1 MTMMHDTT
9 HRQATEAAGL
19 RDQIQA
25 VVANLPPIEYHP
37 RANGE
42 IDYYGAS
49 FCIARSLGLEKP
61 LFGRATWMHG
71 WMWFDVTSTAMI
83 VNAEYRDRNNL
94 VVSPYH
100 ETYLKS
106 HGFKRA
112 VAVGATF
119 LYAEQEPVE
128 RIPDSILVF
137 PVHTT
142 QCANHSI
149 DRDIPPYIEYARG
162 LQKRFS
168 LVAFSLGYE
177 DVRRGNWV
185 RELEQAGIP
194 WISGAWTHDK
204 NALTRMHRLLGQFEY
219 ATSNAP
225 GSHFAYAAYC
235 GCKMS
240 FDGPSSTLLM
250 NELDSHPHY
259 IRYPDLAHSLKKRD
273 LFAEFRSKF
282 PFFFV
287 EPRQASTQVAWARQ
301 ALGEGSKKRP
311 EEIADLFEWK
321 LRRLA
326 PGRWT
331 PVDKNDALTSEELFA
346 KATARSIVGRHK
358 EAFALTDVLK
368 RRQARFKD
376 METIRSAYFL
386 SVNDTPAARE
396 ALGQELRNF
405 PDNVQAAAML
415 RKLDGDVPA
424 RAAPPRDEAFLDPR
438 PSPGFADLYLVRK
451 GILERLNQA
460 IPLFSGTLLDVGC
473 GQMPYRDHI
482 LAHNPKITRYVGL
495 DFATGK
501 YADRKKPDLTWD
513 GLSIPLPDGGADCAM
528 ATEVLEHCPDPLPVL
543 TEIRRVLA
551 PGGCLFFTVPFLWPI
566 HDAPHDHYR
575 YTPYALERLLAEAGF
590 EDVRIQALGGWNA
603 ALAQMIGLWLRR
615 APMSGESREQLTR
628 DLFPFYT
635 ELVRTDA
642 VPPDFTKNPMVTGL
656 SGTAKAPLARRT
668 AGPGTGG
675 RRVVVVTD
683 QFPVLSQTFILD
695 QVTGLIDR
703 GLAVEHWSMQ
713 RMDEPVV
720 HENVGRYGLI
730 EKTRYI
736 SLPPESLRGS
746 PHKWTE
752 RFLRDNGIADLDDV
766 AAVQVHFG
774 PNFLKLEPLFA
785 AHPGLFAVVSFHG
798 YDGSATFR
806 VKGPDV
812 YAGLFARADMITTP
826 SGYMKDA
833 LARHG
838 CPPDKIAVHHYGKD
852 TTAFAPTPRE
862 KKSGPVRVLS
872 VARFVEKKGLEYS
885 LAAFATA
892 QAGFDAQYRIVGYG
906 PLEKDLAALARTLGV
921 ADKVVFLGQ
930 LTNDAVRRE
939 MAEADIFVL
948 TSVTAA
954 NGDQEGVP
962 VSLIEAQ
969 ALGLPVVSSR
979 HAGIPELVV
988 HGETGF
994 LAEERD
1000 VAEIT
1005 GYLRTLIKN
1014 PSIRSAFSAN
1024 ARDRVLREFDLASLN
1039 DALAGYLLHRG
1050 PGRKPAARPADQGHA
1065 DDTASRDEPGPDAQ
1079 DTARYCPIC
1088 KGRQVRFRSFGNPS
1102 RPDALCPDCTSLERH
1117 RALWVFLERHTSLF
1131 SSPRLRMLHF
1141 APEACLENRFRQALG
1156 KGYLTADLLDPR
1168 ADVRADITNLRF
1180 PEASFDAILCSH
1192 VLEHVP
1198 DDRAA
1203 MRELHRVLDADG
1215 VAIVMVPLKGETTEE
1230 DLSITDPE
1238 ERTRRYGQSD
1248 HVRYYGMDIVDR
1260 LRDAGF
1266 TVTCIET
1273 ADVCA
1278 PKDIE
1283 RMRLGANR
1291 MFVCRKDGRRRTA
1304 GPASASGDAPSGHAG
1319 RETRARDLRATAK
1332 HWSAS
1337 RAAPR
1342 TRWWMH
1348 PAILRHVNALVCG
1361 SPVEGPWA
1369 GLEQRMRELAD
1380 GNGFRRGLSVGCG
1393 SASKELH
1400 LLQEGIVG
1408 HFDLFEISPER
1419 VAAGKAAAGRRG
1431 VAERAVF
1438 HVRDAFGMELDDHYD
1453 LVYWN
1458 NALHHMFD
1466 VRQALVWSR
1475 DRLRPGGWLVMD
1487 DYVGATRF
1495 QWPDIHLEIA
1505 SRVRRSLPE
1514 RLLRDPA
1521 DPGRQCPQRVTRPT
1535 LQNMLAADP
1544 SEAADSDSILPALPQ
1559 VFPGVRIIPT
1569 GGVVYNLALKDI
1581 IANFGD
1587 PDADRLR
1594 ELLDYDAELAAR
1606 GQTQYACAFASKQA
1620 AGQA

>member
-1 MTMMHDTT
+1 MD
-9 HRQATEAAGL
+9 
-19 RDQIQA
+19 
-25 VVANLPPIEYHP
+25 
-37 RANGE
+37 
-42 IDYYGAS
+42 
-49 FCIARSLGLEKP
+49 
-61 LFGRATWMHG
+61 
-71 WMWFDVTSTAMI
+71 
-83 VNAEYRDRNNL
+83 
-94 VVSPYH
+94 
-100 ETYLKS
+100 
-106 HGFKRA
+106 
-112 VAVGATF
+112 
-119 LYAEQEPVE
+119 
-128 RIPDSILVF
+128 
-137 PVHTT
+137 
-142 QCANHSI
+142 
-149 DRDIPPYIEYARG
+149 
-162 LQKRFS
+162 
-168 LVAFSLGYE
+168 
-177 DVRRGNWV
+177 
-185 RELEQAGIP
+185 
-194 WISGAWTHDK
+194 
-204 NALTRMHRLLGQFEY
+204 
-219 ATSNAP
+219 
-225 GSHFAYAAYC
+225 
-235 GCKMS
+235 
-240 FDGPSSTLLM
+240 
-250 NELDSHPHY
+250 
-259 IRYPDLAHSLKKRD
+259 
-273 LFAEFRSKF
+273 
-282 PFFFV
+282 
-287 EPRQASTQVAWARQ
+287 WARQ
-301 ALGEGSKKRP
+301 ALGEDNKKRP

-321 LRRLA
+321 IRRL
-326 PGRWT
+326 PSGRWV

-358 EAFALTDVLK
+358 EALALTEVLK
-368 RRQARFKD
+368 GRQARFKD
-376 METIRSAYFL
+376 MGIIRSKYFL
-386 SVNDTPAARE
+386 SVTDIHAARE
-396 ALGQELRNF
+396 ALRQELRDF
-405 PDNVQAAAML
+405 PDNAQAAAML
-415 RKLDGDVPA
+415 RKLDGDAQA
-424 RAAPPRDEAFLDPR
+424 RQAPPRDEAFLDPK

-460 IPLFSGTLLDVGC
+460 IPLFAGTLLDVGC

-495 DFATGK
+495 DFASGK
-501 YADRKKPDLTWD
+501 YAERKKPDLTWD
-513 GLSIPLPDGGADCAM
+513 GRVIPLPDGGADCAM
-528 ATEVLEHCPDPLPVL
+528 VTEVLEHCPDPLPVL

-551 PGGCLFFTVPFLWPI
+551 PGGILFFTVPFLWPI

-590 EDVRIQALGGWNA
+590 EDARIQALGGGNA

-615 APMSGESREQLTR
+615 APMSGQAREQLTR
-628 DLFPFYT
+628 DLFPFYE
-635 ELVRTDA
+635 ELARTDA
-642 VPPDFTKNPMVTGL
+642 VPTDFTKNPMITGL

-668 AGPGTGG
+668 VDPGTDG

-695 QVTGLIDR
+695 QMTGLIDR
-703 GLAVEHWSMQ
+703 GLTVEHWSLQ

-746 PHKWTE
+746 PQKWTE

-774 PNFLKLEPLFA
+774 PNFLKLEPLFT
-785 AHPGLFAVVSFHG
+785 AHPELFTAVSFHG

-852 TTAFAPTPRE
+852 TTTFAPAPRE
-862 KKSGPVRVLS
+862 KRSGPVRVLS

-906 PLEKDLAALARTLGV
+906 PLEKELAALARTLGV

-939 MAEADIFVL
+939 MASADMFVL

-994 LAEERD
+994 LAEERN
-1000 VAEIT
+1000 VEEIA
-1005 GYLRTLIKN
+1005 GYLRALIKN
-1014 PSIRSAFSAN
+1014 PAIRAAFSAN
-1024 ARDRVLREFDLASLN
+1024 ARNRVLREFDLASLN

-1050 PGRKPAARPADQGHA
+1050 AGRNPAAHPADQGHA
-1065 DDTASRDEPGPDAQ
+1065 DETVSRDEPGPDAQ
-1079 DTARYCPIC
+1079 DRARYCPIC
-1088 KGRQVRFRSFGNPS
+1088 RGRQVRFRSFGNPP

-1141 APEACLENRFRQALG
+1141 APEACLEKRFRQALG

-1180 PEASFDAILCSH
+1180 PDASFDAILCSH

-1215 VAIVMVPLKGETTEE
+1215 VAVVMVPLKGETTEE
-1230 DLSITDPE
+1230 DLSITDPD

-1273 ADVCA
+1273 ADICA
-1278 PKDIE
+1278 PKDIQ

-1291 MFVCRKDGRRRTA
+1291 MFVCRKGGRRRTA
-1304 GPASASGDAPSGHAG
+1304 GPAAASGDAPSGHAG
-1319 RETRARDLRATAK
+1319 REARARNLRATAQ

-1337 RAAPR
+1337 RTAPR

-1369 GLEQRMRELAD
+1369 GLEQRMRELAG

-1400 LLQEGIVG
+1400 LLQEGLVG
-1408 HFDLFEISPER
+1408 HFDLFEISQER
-1419 VAAGKAAAGRRG
+1419 AAAGEAEAGRLG

-1438 HVRDAFGMELDDHYD
+1438 HVRDAFGMELDDRYD

-1475 DRLRPGGWLVMD
+1475 ERLRPGGWLVMD

-1495 QWPDIHLEIA
+1495 QWPDAHLDIA

-1535 LQNMLAADP
+1535 LHSMLAADP

-1620 AGQA
+1620 A